1 MSFRSVLAILLF
13 IVSNNVFAQ
22 ENVKKQLVKIFQQIA
37 PNANAESLSMEAVKE
52 IFSTPDLYK
61 DLFTKSLSLL
71 EKKPTTP
78 YKFIR
83 DLNIK
88 PKSFQTDSSA
98 VSLGFEY
105 KYDNSWTKNKERKKS
120 LFLQSYSL
128 SFNGNV
134 AFKKKQNP
142 NNFLES
148 SFSYEG
154 AFMWGGQPLKIDDAT
169 SDKIEEIED
178 SIIERQ
184 LRKEPYL
191 DLYQKVN
198 SLITVTDQ
206 FYLGIKGKFAFESNQ
221 DFSKRQFAPGIL
233 IGFGAKG
240 WNKNEALRYL
250 NILDYPFAA
259 IRLLTGT
266 DSEFNVYGAT
276 FPSFLFG
283 LDYVIPDQDS
293 VRENLI
299 GNKNP
304 FSRLRFEIGFK
315 TRVARIGK
323 EVIHFSSNF
332 RWYKELNADNK
343 IKINNLDKSTFFVA
357 SLESITGLFISYT
370 TGKLPFDRKNDQ
382 VYALGFRYDLGN
394 SRDK

>member
-1 MSFRSVLAILLF
+1 MSVRSTLTILLF
-13 IVSNNVFAQ
+13 VVSGSAIAQ
-22 ENVKKQLVKIFQQIA
+22 ENVKNELFKIFEKLD
-37 PNANAESLSMEAVKE
+37 PKDAESLSITAIKE
-52 IFSTPDLYK
+52 IFSKPDLLN
-61 DLFTKSLSLL
+61 DLFSKNLTLL
-71 EKKPTTP
+71 EKKSSTP

-83 DLNIK
+83 ELNLK
-88 PKSFQTDSSA
+88 PKTFQADSFP

-105 KYDNSWTKNKERKKS
+105 NYENSWTKNKKRGKS
-120 LFLQSYSL
+120 LFLQNYDL
-128 SFNGNV
+128 SFNGDV

-142 NNFLES
+142 NSFLES
-148 SFSYEG
+148 SFSYDG
-154 AFMWGGQPLKIDDAT
+154 AFMWGGQPMKIDDAT

-178 SIIERQ
+178 SILERR

-206 FYLGIKGKFAFESNQ
+206 FYLGVKGKFAFESNQ
-221 DFSKRQFAPGIL
+221 DFTKRQFSPGIL

-250 NILDYPFAA
+250 NILDYPFAV

-266 DSEFNVYGAT
+266 DATFNVYGAT

-283 LDYVIPDQDS
+283 LDYVIPDNDT
-293 VRENLI
+293 VRKNLI
-299 GNKNP
+299 GNKDP

-323 EVIHFSSNF
+323 EVIHFSSSF
-332 RWYKELNADNK
+332 RWYKELNAANA
-343 IKINNLDKSTFFVA
+343 IKINNLDRSTFFVA
-357 SLESITGLFISYT
+357 SLESYTGLFVSYT

-394 SRDK
+394 SKDK